1 METENRL
8 PCLLFGKEER
18 GLRKALRIVL
28 AALTALCVLLP
39 GPGALALTMHREVEN
54 PELELEAVLGY
65 DGVITYGKPIPVRVT
80 VRNLGADFDGVLGMN
95 CYVNR
100 KQYDRYERTVSLPS
114 GAEKEIV
121 MTVSLEARQDVFT
134 LELTKDQEVVRAVNL
149 RAGRVI
155 NPSAMMIGVLSTRPE
170 QLKNL
175 DIGQEN
181 DDMMRYEYWQ
191 TVALT
196 TETFPADRT
205 QLDAFGM
212 LVIDDID
219 PALLSEAQQQAME
232 AWLRNGH
239 ILICGGG
246 TRAAKNVGYFRSLT
260 GLKTGILTLSDGITG
275 ALEQLLGL
283 EQSGKGP
290 QAAIAEI
297 TGETPLAAD
306 PAGRGLIWR
315 TQVGAGVLY
324 TAAFEAGD
332 RLLNAEALMH
342 SFWQQL
348 LIKQDPNLYNNIL
361 YFHSD
366 YNPAAVTVNRSIPVK
381 SPMLPA
387 VLIAAGVPVLGF
399 GLWLLLK
406 KKDKQQWM
414 WLALPVLAGAAAGAL
429 AVTAGGSGLNQPM
442 TVTAVSLVQEE
453 GAPVRSWSGIML
465 NAPEKGIYRL
475 GVEGGALRVSESY
488 YYYYDSEDENKITE
502 PVQLRTCHTDGAEST
517 VSVSVSRPWDTV
529 SMTVERVPETEG
541 RVETSIR
548 MEADGLHGEIRNG
561 TNLSLKEGWV
571 LTGYGYTTVPALAPG
586 EAAAFSLILDKV
598 NNNGDPAYEP
608 GKMYDSPNASVYGMI
623 STIAYGTNGY
633 YYNEN
638 ETPEDQ
644 EKNALYSMLNGVT
657 EQIRQDGRAR
667 AGKTAYDDDWVDYV
681 YCAQPEA
688 YPETIL
694 TMNGK
699 PVEMRTE
706 TVMFGA
712 EITAPEMPREW
723 RRNHAEN

>member
-1 METENRL
+1 M
-8 PCLLFGKEER
+8 
-18 GLRKALRIVL
+18 RKALRMML
-28 AALTALCVLLP
+28 AALAALCILLP
-39 GPGALALTMHREVEN
+39 GPAALAATMHREVEN

-95 CYVNR
+95 CYVNK
-100 KQYDRYERTVSLPS
+100 KQYDRFERTISLPS

-134 LELTKDQEVVRAVNL
+134 LELTKDGETVRAVNL
-149 RAGRVI
+149 RAGGVV

-175 DIGQEN
+175 DIDQEN

-196 TETFPADRT
+196 AETFPEDR
-205 QLDAFGM
+205 QLLDAFGM

-219 PALLSEAQQQAME
+219 PALLSEAQQQAMA
-232 AWLRNGH
+232 AWLKGGH

-246 TRAAKNVGYFRSLT
+246 TRAAKNVGYFRPLT
-260 GLKTGILTLSDGITG
+260 GLKSGILTLSDGVTG

-306 PAGRGLIWR
+306 AAGRGLVWR
-315 TQVGAGVLY
+315 TKVGAGSLY
-324 TAAFEAGD
+324 TTAFEAGD
-332 RLLNAEALMH
+332 RLLNAEKLMH

-348 LIKQDPNLYNNIL
+348 LIKQDANLYNNIL

-387 VLIAAGVPVLGF
+387 VLAAAGVPVIGF
-399 GLWLLLK
+399 ALWFLLK

-414 WLALPVLAGAAAGAL
+414 WLALPVLAGAAAGAM
-429 AVTAGGSGLNQPM
+429 VVMAGGSGLNQPM
-442 TVTAVSLVQEE
+442 AVTAVSLVQEE
-453 GAPVRSWSGIML
+453 DAPVRSWSGILL
-465 NAPEKGIYRL
+465 NAPEKGVYRL
-475 GVEGGALRVSESY
+475 GVEGGTLHVTESY
-488 YYYYDSEDENKITE
+488 YYYYDSDDGSKITE
-502 PVQLRTCHTDGAEST
+502 PVQLRTCHTDGADST
-517 VSVSVSRPWDTV
+517 VSVTVTRPWDTV
-529 SMTVERVPETEG
+529 GMTMEKDPELEG

-561 TNLSLKEGWV
+561 TDLALKEGWV
-571 LTGYGYTTVPALAPG
+571 MTSYGYTTVPALAPG
-586 EAAAFSLILDKV
+586 EKAEFSLLLDAVK
-598 NNNGDPAYEP
+598 NNGDIPYEA
-608 GKMYDSPNASVYGMI
+608 GKMYDSPNASVYGI
-623 STIAYGTNGY
+623 INRIIYGESGY
-633 YYNEN
+633 YYSGN
-638 ETPEDQ
+638 ETPEEQ
-644 EKNALYSMLNGVT
+644 EKNALYSMLSGVT
-657 EQIRQDGRAR
+657 DQIRQDGRAR
-667 AGKTAYDDDWVDYV
+667 AGKTAYDDDWEEYV

-688 YPETIL
+688 YPETVL
-694 TMNGK
+694 VMNGK
-699 PVEMRTE
+699 PVELRTE
-706 TVMFGA
+706 SVMFGA
-712 EITAPEMPREW
+712 EITAPEMPLEW